1 MAVRLTAGGAV
12 LSSASNAFAISATS
26 PLTFMSWIYANDST
40 VWANRTSMVGVY
52 GPGAAPSTAIQVGSI
67 ANGSVGA
74 WTWGGA
80 TLVSTTGH
88 SPVGQWN
95 HYTVVY
101 DAGIFTFYINAVL
114 ISSQAA
120 TQLTGNLTQTF
131 INGFPTGGTSESGN
145 FCTDDT
151 ILFNRALT
159 LNEIKTIYSL
169 EGPRDGIYQNV
180 IARYTF
186 DEGVIGSNVQ
196 TGWDISATRAHMTPS
211 VGTLPTYFSPRAMCN
226 VRRVQG

>member
-1 MAVRLTAGGAV
+1 MAARLSTGGVV
-12 LSSASNAFAISATS
+12 LSSSSTAFSYASTS
-26 PLTFMSWIYANDST
+26 PVTFMTWIYANDST
-40 VWANRTSMVGVY
+40 VWTNRTSMVGVY
-52 GPGAAPSTAIQVGSI
+52 GPSTPTTAIQIGSI

-101 DAGIFTFYINAVL
+101 DAGTFYFYINAVL
-114 ISSQAA
+114 VSSQAS
-120 TQLTGNLTQTF
+120 TQLTGNFTQTS

-151 ILFNRALT
+151 ILFNRALS

-169 EGPRDGIYQNV
+169 EGPRDGITQNV
-180 IARYTF
+180 LARYTF
-186 DEGVIGSNVQ
+186 DEGAVGSNIL
-196 TGWDISATRAHMTPS
+196 TGWDISVTRAHMTPS
-211 VGTLPTYFSPRAMCN
+211 VGTQATYFSPRAMCN